1 MGIEEVIWTI
11 QNLPNDWR
19 NFLDIFLVAAIF
31 FGALQLVRGTRAA
44 TVLRGIAI
52 MLLVMW
58 ALSTLL
64 NLQAFSF
71 LLQTILTAMLIA
83 VPVIFQDELRRWL
96 DRVGRIGLVDIVSQ
110 IGQERQSALITEL
123 RDAVRILS
131 KQQHGALIVIERDTG
146 LAEYID
152 TGVYIDAAT
161 NSHLLLTLF
170 YPKTTLHDGA
180 VIIRGDRIVAA
191 ACTMPVSNR
200 RNMPDPRMGLRHRA
214 GLGISEVSD
223 AIVIIVSEESGKI
236 SVVSEG
242 RFIRGIDADRLAIIL
257 NEFIKMEA
265 RTGLPYWLT
274 RLINSLPTLR
284 KRKQESSDERKRRV
298 A

>member
-11 QNLPNDWR
+11 QNISSDWR
-19 NFLDIFLVAAIF
+19 NFLDIFLVAAVF
-31 FGALQLVRGTRAA
+31 FGALQLVKGTRAA

-52 MLLVMW
+52 SLLIMW

-71 LLQTILTAMLIA
+71 LLQTVLTATLVA

-110 IGQERQSALITEL
+110 IGEERQAALITEL
-123 RDAVRILS
+123 RDAARAMSRL
-131 KQQHGALIVIERDTG
+131 KHGALIVIERDTG
-146 LAEYID
+146 LAEYIN
-152 TGVYIDAAT
+152 TGVEINARPENQLIQT
-161 NSHLLLTLF
+161 IF
-170 YPKTTLHDGA
+170 FPKTSLHDGA
-180 VIIRGDRIVAA
+180 MIIRGDKIVAV
-191 ACTMPVSNR
+191 ACTLPVSNR
-200 RNMPDPRMGLRHRA
+200 RNMPDPTMGLRHRA

-257 NEFIKMEA
+257 NEFIKMENQ
-265 RTGLPYWLT
+265 RGVPSWFSSV
-274 RLINSLPTLR
+274 ISSLPVLG
-284 KRKQESSDERKRRV
+284 KRKADKTDERKQRV

>member
-11 QNLPNDWR
+11 QNLPSDWR
-19 NFLDIFLVAAIF
+19 NFLDIFLVATIF
-31 FGALQLVRGTRAA
+31 FAALQLVRGTRAA

-52 MLLVMW
+52 VLLIMW
-58 ALSTLL
+58 ALSTIL

-71 LLQTILTAMLIA
+71 LLEAILTATLIA
-83 VPVIFQDELRRWL
+83 VPVIFQDELRLWL
-96 DRVGRIGLVDIVSQ
+96 DRVGRIGLVDVVSQ
-110 IGQERQSALITEL
+110 IGEERQSALITEL
-123 RDAVRILS
+123 RDATRMMS
-131 KQQHGALIVIERDTG
+131 KQRHGALIVIERDTG
-146 LAEYID
+146 LAEYVN
-152 TGVYIDAAT
+152 TGVRID
-161 NSHLLLTLF
+161 SLTDSQLIQTIF

-180 VIIRGDRIVAA
+180 MIIRGDSIVAA

-200 RNMPDPRMGLRHRA
+200 RNMPDPTMGLRHRA

-223 AIVIIVSEESGKI
+223 AIVIIVSEESGHI

-257 NEFIKMEA
+257 NEFIKMEPQFI
-265 RTGLPYWLT
+265 LPPWLMK
-274 RLINSLPTLR
+274 LKEQIPALR
-284 KRKQESSDERKRRV
+284 KRKDDDRKRRV